1 MFALNE
7 QMDSILEEGIENRF
21 IRHEKMAHY
30 VQKWARKY
38 FDLYPEKGY
47 ESKTLTC
54 VRNKRKISVADLNEE
69 LGKHS
74 VRISNGYGKLKE
86 ETFRIAHMGDTQI
99 QDVIGL
105 LGLIENILDL

>member
-1 MFALNE
+1 MFALNT
-7 QMDSILEEGIENRF
+7 QMNSILEEGIENRF
-21 IRHEKMAHY
+21 IRHEKMALY

-38 FDLYPEKGY
+38 FDIYPEKGY

-54 VRNKRKISVADLNEE
+54 IKNTRKISFADLSEA

-74 VRISNGYGKLKE
+74 VRISNGYGNLKE

-99 QDVIGL
+99 QDIIGL